1 MQNEPI
7 LYTPFDE
14 TSAIYVDTEE
24 KVREML
30 EELKKASEIAVD
42 LEHHDSRSFIGVVS
56 LMQIS
61 TRNQDWIVDT
71 LKPWRRN
78 LQCLNEVFTNPNIV
92 KVLHGAYMDVVWLQ
106 RDLGLYLVGLFDT
119 HYAAKALGY
128 TGGSLAFLLKKF
140 INFDAQKQ
148 YQLADWRVR
157 PLPQELLDYARSD
170 THFLLYIFDHM
181 RNELIERSDFA
192 VPDHERDK
200 IWDVLTKS
208 SETCLQRYENPI
220 YDSEL
225 GQGAMGWYKL
235 IHRNPVDF
243 TPQQFA
249 VFRAVHK
256 WRDDVARE
264 QDDSANYVMPNHNI
278 ITIAKSPPT
287 SREELI
293 TLIGTRTR
301 TIRERAGELL
311 AVIAQAKIIGEN
323 GPSMSAVLSQIEP
336 KASRRPLL
344 NHDRP
349 NSMPISKPPPVAAPT
364 SANPTLP
371 LRSASSSFWGS
382 VWNGSIWQQK
392 RELSTADR
400 VSLAVP
406 LPSLTAEV
414 FANPD
419 EEHVSN
425 HAQLKDNVSEDTP
438 SKQSENTIDDDVF
451 VLKDLSKKRKHV
463 DRTDSMAAQS
473 NEISIEDD
481 GGLNSKA
488 RRAQDRAE
496 RKKAKRLQREIAQGN
511 AADVNV
517 RDDSDE
523 AAVDVPFDYASAPS
537 ILNPPREDFAS
548 AKERRKKE
556 KQLNPYAKALD
567 APKGLPR
574 AQKEK
579 AGRSMTFNS

>member
-7 LYTPFDE
+7 LYSPFDE

-24 KVREML
+24 KMLEML

-61 TRNQDWIVDT
+61 TRSQDWIVDT

-78 LQCLNEVFTNPNIV
+78 LQCLNEVFANPNIV

-200 IWDVLTKS
+200 IWDVLSKS

-220 YDSEL
+220 YDPDL

-278 ITIAKSPPT
+278 ITLAKSPPT

-293 TLIGTRTR
+293 TLLHNRTR

-323 GPSMSAVLSQIEP
+323 GPTMSAVLSQMEP
-336 KASRRPLL
+336 RAYRKPLL
-344 NHDRP
+344 NHDSP
-349 NSMPISKPPPVAAPT
+349 KSMPVSKPPPVAVPT
-364 SANPTLP
+364 SLNPALP

-382 VWNGSIWQQK
+382 VWDGSLWQQK
-392 RELSTADR
+392 REFSVASG
-400 VSLAVP
+400 VSLALP
-406 LPSLTAEV
+406 LPPLTAEV
-414 FANPD
+414 FANAD
-419 EEHVSN
+419 EQHIAESVQSKN
-425 HAQLKDNVSEDTP
+425 DISEKP
-438 SKQSENTIDDDVF
+438 IPKQVEEPVDEDVF
-451 VLKDLSKKRKHV
+451 VLKDLSRKRKHT
-463 DRTDSMAAQS
+463 DRTDSLAAQS
-473 NEISIEDD
+473 NEISIEDNS
-481 GGLNSKA
+481 GLTSKA
-488 RRAQDRAE
+488 RKAQDRAE
-496 RKKAKRLQREIAQGN
+496 RKKAKRLQREIEQGN
-511 AADVNV
+511 SIDAEIGGDINEDAGDI
-517 RDDSDE
+517 
-523 AAVDVPFDYASAPS
+523 PFDYASAPS

-579 AGRSMTFNS
+579 AGRTMTFNS

>member
-7 LYTPFDE
+7 MYTPFNE

-24 KVREML
+24 KMLEML
-30 EELKKASEIAVD
+30 KELKKASEIAVD

-78 LQCLNEVFTNPNIV
+78 LQCLNEVFTDPNIV

-128 TGGSLAFLLKKF
+128 AGGSLAFLLKKF

-220 YDSEL
+220 YDSDL

-293 TLIGTRTR
+293 TLLHNRTR

-311 AVIAQAKIIGEN
+311 AVIAQAKVTGES
-323 GPSMSAVLSQIEP
+323 GPAMSAVLSRIEP
-336 KASRRPLL
+336 PASRRLPL
-344 NHDRP
+344 NYDRP
-349 NSMPISKPPPVAAPT
+349 KAIPLFKPPPVAVPNST
-364 SANPTLP
+364 NPALP

-382 VWNGSIWQQK
+382 VWDGSIWQQK
-392 RELSTADR
+392 RELSTASR
-400 VSLAVP
+400 VSLTIP

-419 EEHVSN
+419 EQDVAEPVQSN
-425 HAQLKDNVSEDTP
+425 NTISNELC
-438 SKQSENTIDDDVF
+438 SKQNEEPVDEDVF
-451 VLKDLSKKRKHV
+451 VLKDLGRKRKHV

-473 NEISIEDD
+473 NEISIEGN

-496 RKKAKRLQREIAQGN
+496 RKKAKRLQRENAQSN
-511 AADVNV
+511 
-517 RDDSDE
+517 
-523 AAVDVPFDYASAPS
+523 AVDASTGGDTDEGAVDEPFDYASAPS